1 MNKNRK
7 IFYLVFAIFQV
18 SAFIFT
24 LYIEDFSFLTKIY
37 KYIGWF
43 KYITF
48 LGIMLVVTDVIWT
61 WIVSRDTQ
69 KEHGALTH
77 ELNTLKA
84 KLFDLQEIARKSDAA
99 KNPPTV

>member
-1 MNKNRK
+1 MTKNRK

-18 SAFIFT
+18 VAFIFT

-48 LGIMLVVTDVIWT
+48 FGIMLVVTDAVWT

-84 KLFDLQEIARKSDAA
+84 KLFDLQEVARKSEAT

>member
-1 MNKNRK
+1 MTKNRK

-18 SAFIFT
+18 VAFIFT

-48 LGIMLVVTDVIWT
+48 LGIMLVVTDVVWT

-84 KLFDLQEIARKSDAA
+84 KLFDLQEIAKVSEAA
-99 KNPPTV
+99 KNAPKS